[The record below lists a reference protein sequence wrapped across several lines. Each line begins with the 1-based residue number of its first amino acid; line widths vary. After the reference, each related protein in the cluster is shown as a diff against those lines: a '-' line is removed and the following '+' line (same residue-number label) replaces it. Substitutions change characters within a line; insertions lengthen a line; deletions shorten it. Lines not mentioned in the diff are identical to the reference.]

1 MLLEGDIKTSRRIFL
16 ACKIMY
22 LNLKLPGSV
31 LFCVRLGTCLG
42 ALQEFGYPALRSDS
56 PFPQGVRII
65 RLMLKRVIMEKL
77 FQTPAK
83 SGPEHL
89 PATRS
94 RSLCSVLRSLHVAF
108 LGRTSHA
115 VTSTGSCHLSAQS
128 YPMTY
133 LRDSVE
139 EQSAAVC
146 IMAQMPEYFTV
157 RLEGRAPGA
166 APSPTADQMFSVLFL
181 AVLCLS
187 NQDNS
192 LLSIKVND

>member
-1 MLLEGDIKTSRRIFL
+1 
-16 ACKIMY
+16 MY

-31 LFCVRLGTCLG
+31 LFCVSLGPARTVPRLG
-42 ALQEFGYPALRSDS
+42 ALQEFGYPALCSDS

-94 RSLCSVLRSLHVAF
+94 RPLCSVLCSLHVAF

-128 YPMTY
+128 YPVTY
-133 LRDSVE
+133 
-139 EQSAAVC
+139 
-146 IMAQMPEYFTV
+146 
-157 RLEGRAPGA
+157 
-166 APSPTADQMFSVLFL
+166 
-181 AVLCLS
+181 
-187 NQDNS
+187 
-192 LLSIKVND
+192 